1 MTFTIRDLESYS
13 EMLVLRQ
20 LQRVIWGLD
29 EPDFGLYPPFLYAAA
44 KNGGMVLGAFDDN
57 TGQMIGFLFG
67 FLGREPG
74 GPLKL
79 CSQTMGVLPAWR
91 GLGIAEALKQTQR
104 EHVMA
109 QSLPLVTW
117 TFDPLEGPN
126 AQLNL
131 HKLRAICRTYWRDI
145 YGSHFGALN
154 AGLPTDRLVVEW
166 WVNGQRAK
174 SGATHA
180 HDEPGR
186 GAKNAL
192 HLETASIFEVAGK
205 GVERRITQIHL
216 NLETTLLQL
225 EIPADLHRLKAADL
239 ELALDWRLKVRQAF
253 ETYFDKGYLAT
264 DFSSTFE
271 QGERR
276 NTYLLEKSTPDLLAE
291 IGIAENT

>member
-1 MTFTIRDLESYS
+1 MTFTIHDLESYS

-20 LQRVIWGLD
+20 LQREIWGLD
-29 EPDFGLYPPFLYAAA
+29 EPDFGLYPPFLYSAV
-44 KNGGMVLGAFDDN
+44 KNGGIVLGAFDDDA
-57 TGQMIGFLFG
+57 GQMIGFLFG

-91 GLGIAEALKQTQR
+91 SQGIAEALKQTQR
-104 EHVMA
+104 ERVIA
-109 QSLPLVTW
+109 QGLPLITW

-131 HKLRAICRTYWRDI
+131 HKLRAISRTYCRDM

-166 WVNGQRAK
+166 WVNGQRAR
-174 SGATHA
+174 SGAMYH
-180 HDEPGR
+180 HEHSR
-186 GAKNAL
+186 GVENAL
-192 HLETASIFEVAGK
+192 HFETASIFEVAGK
-205 GVERRITQIHL
+205 DVERRIMQIHH
-216 NLETTLLQL
+216 NLETARLQL

-239 ELALDWRLKVRQAF
+239 ALAFDWRLKVRQAF
-253 ETYFDKGYLAT
+253 ETYFDQGYLAT
-264 DFSSTFE
+264 NFSSTFE

-276 NTYLLEKSTPDLLAE
+276 NSYLLEKSTPDVLAK
-291 IGIAENT
+291 IGVEESV